1 MRGQYSCCLL
11 GIFPG
16 RGETIWRDWYTH
28 KVVNATPGENTTLD
42 APLGHI
48 PVHIRGGSAILLF
61 STSAYTV
68 EETRSGGYS
77 MLVSL
82 AADGTAFGTAYIDDG
97 LSVPPTP
104 HLDLTFSVQSNSL
117 SIQAQGDYTV
127 PEALDTIT
135 ILGVNETQS
144 PTIEVNGQEHS
155 NSNYDPGSQEL
166 VLSGLDLDLN
176 DDITISW
183 SWS

>member
-1 MRGQYSCCLL
+1 
-11 GIFPG
+11 
-16 RGETIWRDWYTH
+16 
-28 KVVNATPGENTTLD
+28 
-42 APLGHI
+42 
-48 PVHIRGGSAILLF
+48 
-61 STSAYTV
+61 
-68 EETRSGGYS
+68 

-176 DDITISW
+176 DGITISW